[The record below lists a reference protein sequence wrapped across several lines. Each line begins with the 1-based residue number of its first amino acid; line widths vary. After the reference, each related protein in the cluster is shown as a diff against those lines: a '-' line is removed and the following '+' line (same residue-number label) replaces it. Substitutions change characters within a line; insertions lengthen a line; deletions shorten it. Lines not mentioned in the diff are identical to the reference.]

1 LPNNDKFVRDGSSG
15 ALLNTDKEA
24 LEAYKRNL
32 ELSTRVQS
40 LEKGMG
46 EIKDLLITLI
56 NNKK

>member
-1 LPNNDKFVRDGSSG
+1 MPSDKFVRDGSSG
-15 ALLNTDKEA
+15 ALLNTDKDA

-56 NNKK
+56 NNQK